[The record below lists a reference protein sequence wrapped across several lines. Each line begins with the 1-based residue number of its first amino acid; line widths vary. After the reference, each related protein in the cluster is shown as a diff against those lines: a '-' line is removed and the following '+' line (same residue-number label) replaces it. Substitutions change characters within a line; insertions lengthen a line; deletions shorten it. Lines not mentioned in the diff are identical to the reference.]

1 MMRHL
6 VSEAIWN
13 FDLNEA
19 VATLPVWR
27 RVEVM
32 RYRREVDRRVRVV
45 AHRLLR
51 QLLDEEFGLILD
63 TLRVARTEH
72 GKPFFPDYPDV
83 HFNISHCDVAVACAV
98 ATSPVGIDVE
108 LVTELDMDVARRVL
122 NDDEL
127 HKVLTAPRPDVAFT
141 RLWTIKESYLKML
154 GTGLIDDIANLT
166 VPTGRTHT
174 TEAPTSRYAYTIAT

>member
-1 MMRHL
+1 M
-6 VSEAIWN
+6 SEALWD
-13 FDLNEA
+13 FELDEA
-19 VATLPVWR
+19 LAALPTWR
-27 RVEVM
+27 LAEVT

-51 QLLDEEFGLILD
+51 QLLDEEFGLNLD
-63 TLRVARTEH
+63 SLRVARTEQ

-108 LVTELDMDVARRVL
+108 MVTELDMDVARRVL

-127 HKVLTAPRPDVAFT
+127 HKVLAVPRPDVAFT

-154 GTGLIDDIANLT
+154 GTGLIEDIANLT
-166 VPTGRTHT
+166 VPTGRICT
-174 TEAPTSRYAYTIAT
+174 TMSPSSRYVISIAR